1 MKLPTLYARST
12 TGKTTEFTIEV
23 EGDKYRTIT
32 GYTDGIKTTSAFT
45 VCKAKSYNTAIEQ
58 AIKEATAI
66 HRKKKEAGA
75 FENIADIYND
85 TFFEPMLAVKY
96 EDRRDKITYPIYS
109 QPKLD
114 GIRCV
119 VKKSGMFTRNGKAI
133 VAAPHI
139 FESLKYIFDE
149 LPDIV
154 FDGELYTD
162 KLNNDF
168 NAICSLVKKTKPTED
183 DLKASKKAIEYHI
196 YDMPSIKSN
205 FSHRNKTILDIH
217 LPDCCKKVDTYLL
230 KNEKEVL
237 EQFDKYIEEGYEGQI
252 LRLDGPYENK
262 RSKNLIKHKSFF
274 DDEFEIL
281 AVLEGKG
288 KFEGVAAKMS
298 FITKDG
304 KEVDAAIN
312 GTMEYLAQIWATKDE
327 FIGKMA
333 TVKYFGITPINEKG
347 EGGSL
352 RFPKVI
358 SIDRKSYEG

>member
-1 MKLPTLYARST
+1 MKLPTLYARAT
-12 TGKTTEFTIEV
+12 TGKITEFTIEIID
-23 EGDKYRTIT
+23 DKYRTIS
-32 GYTDGIKTTSAFT
+32 GYSDGVKTTSAFT
-45 VCKAKSYNTAIEQ
+45 TCKAKSYNTAIEQ

-75 FENIADIYND
+75 FENIADIDND
-85 TFFEPMLAVKY
+85 TFIEPMLAVKW
-96 EDRRDKITYPIYS
+96 EDRKDKITYPIYS

-119 VKKSGMFTRNGKAI
+119 VSKKGMFSRNGKAI

-149 LPDIV
+149 LPDMV

-168 NAICSLVKKTKPTED
+168 NAICSLVKKTKPTEE
-183 DLKASKKAIEYHI
+183 DLIASKKAIEYHI
-196 YDMPSIKSN
+196 YDMPSLKTN
-205 FSHRNKTILDIH
+205 FSNRNIYLNDLH
-217 LPDCCKKVDTYLL
+217 LPDCCKKVNTYLIM
-230 KNEKEVL
+230 NEKEVMN
-237 EQFDKYIEEGYEGQI
+237 QFYYYVEEGYEGQI

-262 RSKNLIKHKSFF
+262 RSKNLIKHKSWF

-298 FITKDG
+298 FITKEG
-304 KEVDAAIN
+304 KGVDVAIN
-312 GTMEYLAQIWATKDE
+312 GTMEYLAEIWKAKDE
-327 FIGKMA
+327 FIGKTA
-333 TVKYFGITPINEKG
+333 TVKYFGITPD
-347 EGGSL
+347 GSL

-358 SIDRKSYEG
+358 AIRDYE